1 MGVSRDMN
9 GSSVDRRRGRR
20 IDLRAPVLIRRLADQ
35 HAPFSEE
42 TSHNVSLAGVYFET
56 DAARGYQVNDLVVT
70 SISIPEAHTRGFPFT
85 RLAGKSRVVRI
96 FDLPSQPDQKRVGV
110 ALEFGD
116 DLTALTALPAR
127 G

>member
-1 MGVSRDMN
+1 MSRSD
-9 GSSVDRRRGRR
+9 VDRRRGRR
-20 IDLRAPVLIRRLADQ
+20 IDLRAPVMIRRLSEGA
-35 HAPFSEE
+35 APFTSE
-42 TSHNVSLAGVYFET
+42 TCHNVSLAGLYFET
-56 DAARGYQVNDLVVT
+56 DAEYQVNDLVIT
-70 SISIPEAHTRGFPFT
+70 SVSIPEAHTRNFPFT

-96 FDLPSQPDQKRVGV
+96 LELTPQPPQHKRIGV